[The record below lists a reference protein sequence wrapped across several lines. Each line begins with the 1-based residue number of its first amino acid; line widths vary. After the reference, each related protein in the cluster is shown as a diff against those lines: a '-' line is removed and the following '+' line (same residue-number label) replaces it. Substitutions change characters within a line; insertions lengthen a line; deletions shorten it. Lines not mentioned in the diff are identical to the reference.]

1 MKLEGIAFGL
11 EDIAMKLEAIAF
23 GLEDIGMRL
32 EAIAFGLEAI
42 ALSHGKHL
50 LQRVTIHCISPSGPI
65 NTTLKNTTTR
75 T

>member
-23 GLEDIGMRL
+23 GLEDIGMR
-32 EAIAFGLEAI
+32 LEAI

>member
-23 GLEDIGMRL
+23 GLEDIGLR
-32 EAIAFGLEAI
+32 LEAI